1 MHHWKVLTMIFYHSK
16 DIHYGFLLLKPQ
28 IFIITYEFRLLYI
41 AWNESIK
48 RTDLHNNFLY
58 EQAFMPENKYSLV
71 KQIEETWLSRTF
83 LSVSIPRVPDG
94 LVEALETPT
103 AMSKNPKANTT
114 KNWLK
119 TEGFAVRLSMA
130 LPDPPTFTLWDGGQC
145 VCARVQ

>member
-1 MHHWKVLTMIFYHSK
+1 MIFYHSK

-71 KQIEETWLSRTF
+71 KQIEKTWLSRTKY
-83 LSVSIPRVPDG
+83 SPSPRWLGWSTGDADG
-94 LVEALETPT
+94 DEQKSE
-103 AMSKNPKANTT
+103 S
-114 KNWLK
+114 
-119 TEGFAVRLSMA
+119 
-130 LPDPPTFTLWDGGQC
+130 
-145 VCARVQ
+145 